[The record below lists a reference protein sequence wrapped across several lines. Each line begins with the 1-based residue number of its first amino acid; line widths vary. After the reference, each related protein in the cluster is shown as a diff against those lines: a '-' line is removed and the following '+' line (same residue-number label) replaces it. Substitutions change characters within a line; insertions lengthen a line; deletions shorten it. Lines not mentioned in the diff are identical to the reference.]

1 MPTRCRAP
9 LPADAGGAFVTS
21 QTQIPRAL
29 RSTVCFAD
37 GIFVNGAGP
46 LMPTRCRAPLP
57 ADAGGAFVNGLRK
70 TNVCFR
76 SRLFFAALIISYS
89 PKLLSVNVFPSV
101 IHHSTGKICH
111 LISHTPQITTD
122 DHALS
127 ASFTIEYGHFPH
139 NLSHPYDPRTHHRA
153 IIFTSA
159 DPLFFILPRT
169 PEINN
174 TFCTR
179 PISLHRSNSQ

>member
-1 MPTRCRAP
+1 MPSRYRAL
-9 LPADAGGAFVTS
+9 LPAYAGGVFVTS
-21 QTQIPRAL
+21 QTQILRAL

-46 LMPTRCRAPLP
+46 LMPTRCRALLP

-70 TNVCFR
+70 TNVCSR

-127 ASFTIEYGHFPH
+127 ASFTIEYGHFPIIYLIH
-139 NLSHPYDPRTHHRA
+139 MIPELIIGN
-153 IIFTSA
+153 IFTSA
-159 DPLFFILPRT
+159 LTLKMQRT
-169 PEINN
+169 LM
-174 TFCTR
+174 TR
-179 PISLHRSNSQ
+179 SPSVSSNRDYGK

>member
-1 MPTRCRAP
+1 MLLLFVNGAGPLMPTRCRAL

-76 SRLFFAALIISYS
+76 SRLFFAALIISYTHES
-89 PKLLSVNVFPSV
+89 RADALYCLLAQAIRSLMACEKQMSAAQPLVFPCAHYIIVSSFRLSVFP
-101 IHHSTGKICH
+101 
-111 LISHTPQITTD
+111 
-122 DHALS
+122 
-127 ASFTIEYGHFPH
+127 
-139 NLSHPYDPRTHHRA
+139 
-153 IIFTSA
+153 
-159 DPLFFILPRT
+159 
-169 PEINN
+169 
-174 TFCTR
+174 
-179 PISLHRSNSQ
+179 